1 MLIDIT
7 TGEIINAAK
16 MSVPTSVEEINEDTI
31 ECRYSAG
38 EIIISVQDFAE
49 IRVYD
54 VAGSEVLRKNAING
68 RVDVTALSS
77 GLYIAKIICND
88 MTQTLRFVVK

>member
-16 MSVPTSVEEINEDTI
+16 MSIPTSVEEIIENSI

-38 EIIISVQDFAE
+38 EIIISVQDSAE
-49 IRVYD
+49 IIVYD
-54 VAGSEVLRKNAING
+54 VAGREVMRKNAING
-68 RVDVTALSS
+68 RVDVETLST
-77 GLYIAKIICND
+77 GLYVAKIICND
-88 MTQTLRFVVK
+88 MVQTLKFVVR